1 MTTVTLKTFGHIA
14 VAIEATEMKVD
25 VPGNTVKDLLDA
37 LEAKV
42 GEKLTRILYPK
53 GDQLSDLLYILV
65 NGRNIRHVEGMQTKL
80 KEGDV
85 VSLFPVTAGG

>member
-14 VAIEATEMKVD
+14 VAMEATEMKVD
-25 VPGNTVKDLLDA
+25 MPGNTVKDLLDA